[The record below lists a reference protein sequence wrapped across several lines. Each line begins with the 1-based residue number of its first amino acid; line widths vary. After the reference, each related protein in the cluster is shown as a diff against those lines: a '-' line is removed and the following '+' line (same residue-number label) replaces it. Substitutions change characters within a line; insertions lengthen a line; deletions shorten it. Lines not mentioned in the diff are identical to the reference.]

1 MGDTQDKTRKRLK
14 GVLLGALGYL
24 NFFFVSSLERMCF
37 EKERKPRVSR
47 RKEITKIRAELN
59 NIGTKT
65 TIQRINK
72 YRSWLFEKI
81 NKIEKALSRFIKKKR
96 ERTQINKIRNER

>member
-14 GVLLGALGYL
+14 GVLLGALGYS

-59 NIGTKT
+59 NIESKS
-65 TIQRINK
+65 TILRIEK
-72 YRSWLFEKI
+72 SRSWFFEKI
-81 NKIEKALSRFIKKKR
+81 DKINKPLSRLIKKKIR
-96 ERTQINKIRNER
+96 EDPSKHNQK

>member
-1 MGDTQDKTRKRLK
+1 M
-14 GVLLGALGYL
+14 GALGYS

-59 NIGTKT
+59 NTDTKA
-65 TIQRINK
+65 TILRINK
-72 YRSWLFEKI
+72 SRNWFFEKI
-81 NKIEKALSRFIKKKR
+81 KKIDKPLCRHIK
-96 ERTQINKIRNER
+96 